1 MRIVAGRFRGKNL
14 VAPDGLT
21 TRPTAD
27 RTRESLFN
35 ILDSRLRRDGLTWA
49 ETTVFDAFAGTGALG
64 LEALSRGASVLFA
77 AEKDLA
83 AQRCFRQNAAAFSD
97 CSITLMNDVLNLPQ
111 AQAPVGLLLADPP
124 YKKGLIAAGL
134 KELAAKGWIDER
146 TLCVAEAEKGEKN
159 ILPENCDILDNRI
172 YGKAQILIFRQ
183 KSRKTVQASGATP
196 YPQ

>member
-35 ILDSRLRRDGLTWA
+35 ILDSRLRRDGATWA

-77 AEKDLA
+77 AEKDPA
-83 AQRCFRQNAAAFSD
+83 AQRCFRQNASAFSD
-97 CSITLMNDVLNLPQ
+97 CSVTLMNDVLNLPP
-111 AQAPVGLLLADPP
+111 APAPVGLLLADPP
-124 YKKGLIAAGL
+124 YRKGLVAAGL
-134 KELAAKGWIDER
+134 KELAAKGWIDGR
-146 TLCVAEAEKGEKN
+146 TLCVAEVESGETDV
-159 ILPENCDILDNRI
+159 LPENADVLDTRT
-172 YGKAQILIFRQ
+172 YGRAKVLIFRL
-183 KSRKTVQASGATP
+183 SLTG
-196 YPQ
+196 